1 MKIMTKPYGNLPD
14 GRAVQLFHLSNDHN
28 MSFDL
33 INYGGIIT
41 SLNVPDKNG
50 KVEDV
55 IIGFDDLA
63 GFLKDTSYINALIGR
78 VGNRIGN
85 SQFELGGKVY
95 KLAANEGKNHLHGGI
110 NAFHRVLWDAT
121 PVEKKDEAGVKLTY
135 FSKHMEEGYPGNLD
149 VEVHITLNNHN
160 EIKILYNA
168 KSDAATHVN
177 LTHHGY
183 FNLTAGKRDIREHV
197 LKLYASKYTETDQSL
212 IATGRILP
220 VKGTDLDYTSPVK
233 IGARIDR
240 TRGYDLNYVLDK
252 KAGELALA
260 AEMYD
265 PESGR
270 VMKAYTDQPGIQLYT
285 STHFNGTVTGK
296 KGIKHI
302 QYFAFCL
309 ETQHFPNSPNIPQFP
324 STVLKPGEKYS
335 QTTIFKFETRK
346 D

>member
-1 MKIMTKPYGNLPD
+1 MRIIAKPYGKLPD
-14 GRAVQLFHLSNDHN
+14 GRAVQLFHLTNDHN

-41 SLNVPDKNG
+41 SLNVPDRNG
-50 KVEDV
+50 RVEDV

-63 GFLKDTSYINALIGR
+63 GFLQDTSYINALIGR

-85 SQFELGGKVY
+85 SQFELEGKLY

-110 NAFHRVLWDAT
+110 NSFHKVLWDAT
-121 PVEKKDEAGVKLTY
+121 PIEKSDEIGVKLTY
-135 FSKHMEEGYPGNLD
+135 FSKHMEEGYPGNLK
-149 VEVHITLNNHN
+149 VEVQMLLNNQN
-160 EIKILYNA
+160 EIKILYTA
-168 KSDAATHVN
+168 KTDATTHVN

-183 FNLTAGKRDIREHV
+183 FNLTGGKKDIRDHI
-197 LKLYASKYTETDQSL
+197 LKLYASRYTEADKAL

-220 VKGTDLDYTSPVK
+220 VKGTDLDYTSPIK

-240 TRGYDLNYVLDK
+240 TGGYDLNYVLDK

-260 AEMYD
+260 AEVYD

-270 VMKAYTDQPGIQLYT
+270 VMKAYTDQPGVQLYT
-285 STHFNGTVTGK
+285 STHFNGSVTGK
-296 KGIKHI
+296 KGKKHI
-302 QYFAFCL
+302 QYYAFCL

-324 STVLKPGEKYS
+324 STVLKHGETYR
-335 QTTIFKFETRK
+335 QTTIYKFETRK